1 MGVWPSWS
9 LLHPPLIYSR
19 QSEKPSRW
27 KWQGPLPTWV
37 APSNSQ
43 EDLDGEAGV
52 VVRAGGLQP
61 SKLSRSPRPMPSRM
75 HLDRNLMRPMLQV
88 PEDVAVGVCR
98 LTSAANAMDMVTGP
112 FSAHPEVEH
121 VGDEEVVVDE
131 VDVEEEG
138 MLEPV
143 EVEQDQVRYPLL
155 L

>member
-9 LLHPPLIYSR
+9 LVHPPLIYSR

-52 VVRAGGLQP
+52 VVCAGCLLP
-61 SKLSRSPRPMPSRM
+61 YKLSRSPRPMPSRM
-75 HLDRNLMRPMLQV
+75 HLDCSLMRPMLQV

-98 LTSAANAMDMVTGP
+98 LTNAANVMDTVIGL
-112 FSAHPEVEH
+112 SNAHPEEEH
-121 VGDEEVVVDE
+121 VDDEAVVVVA
-131 VDVEEEG
+131 VDAEEAG
-138 MLEPV
+138 MLVQV
-143 EVEQDQVRYPLL
+143 EVEQVRYPLL

>member
-19 QSEKPSRW
+19 RFVRPSRW

-52 VVRAGGLQP
+52 AVRAGGLQP
-61 SKLSRSPRPMPSRM
+61 SKLSRSPRPMPSRK
-75 HLDRNLMRPMLQV
+75 HLDRNSMRPMLQV

-98 LTSAANAMDMVTGP
+98 LTNAANAMDMVTGL
-112 FSAHPEVEH
+112 FSVRPEVEH
-121 VGDEEVVVDE
+121 VGDEEVVVVE
-131 VDVEEEG
+131 VDAEEVG
-138 MLEPV
+138 ILVQV
-143 EVEQDQVRYPLL
+143 EVE
-155 L
+155 

>member
-19 QSEKPSRW
+19 RSEKPSRW

-52 VVRAGGLQP
+52 VVRVGGLQP

-88 PEDVAVGVCR
+88 QEDVGVCR
-98 LTSAANAMDMVTGP
+98 LTSAANAMGMVTGP
-112 FSAHPEVEH
+112 FSAHPEAEH

-131 VDVEEEG
+131 VDAEEEG

-143 EVEQDQVRYPLL
+143 EVEQVQVRFPLL

>member
-9 LLHPPLIYSR
+9 LLHPPRIYSR

-61 SKLSRSPRPMPSRM
+61 SKQSRSPRPIPSRM
-75 HLDRNLMRPMLQV
+75 RLDRSLMRPMLQV
-88 PEDVAVGVCR
+88 QEDVAVGVCR
-98 LTSAANAMDMVTGP
+98 LTNAANVMDTVIGL
-112 FSAHPEVEH
+112 SNAHPEEEH
-121 VGDEEVVVDE
+121 VDDEEVVVVE
-131 VDVEEEG
+131 VDVEEAG
-138 MLEPV
+138 MLVQV
-143 EVEQDQVRYPLL
+143 EVD
-155 L
+155 